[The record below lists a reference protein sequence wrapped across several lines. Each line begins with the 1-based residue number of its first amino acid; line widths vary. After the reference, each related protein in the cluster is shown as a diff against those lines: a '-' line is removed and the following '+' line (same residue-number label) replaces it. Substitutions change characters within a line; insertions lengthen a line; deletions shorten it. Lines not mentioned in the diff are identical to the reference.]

1 MSVITTRR
9 AIVGSDWAAAGSAES
24 PASSTKRDVTSLRS
38 CPVTTTAQ
46 GCGVGVRVGGG
57 TRLFCTKRP
66 AACADQPSLRRSP
79 RCWVCCREV
88 DQALPLPAMNA
99 GPTTWVLE
107 QRLAKGR
114 DHVASREV
122 ASRHHD
128 HSGA

>member
-66 AACADQPSLRRSP
+66 AALRRSTIA
-79 RCWVCCREV
+79 E
-88 DQALPLPAMNA
+88 
-99 GPTTWVLE
+99 T
-107 QRLAKGR
+107 
-114 DHVASREV
+114 VASLLGLL
-122 ASRHHD
+122 S
-128 HSGA
+128 